1 MVKLKEKLS
10 EAQENIEKEVVFI
23 NNSMTEKVKNIIT
36 NVIGLILL
44 CINVYMY
51 FWQDESLSSFLTI
64 LVVSLALFIFKGSK
78 TSQYKQVGNAVPPLL
93 SELLAKKI

>member
-78 TSQYKQVGNAVPPLL
+78 TKEWL
-93 SELLAKKI
+93 SKALGKFLSK